1 MNKLMFRIQR
11 GAELSDRVAQQYG
24 YKDWVDCNANEYDKA
39 QMILKIVDQQVKK
52 ELEAAE

>member
-1 MNKLMFRIQR
+1 MSTLMFRIQR

-24 YKDWVDCNANEYDKA
+24 YKDWVDCSANEYDKA

-52 ELEAAE
+52 ELEAAR